1 MLAARITLA
10 VIGIGLLLYGAF
22 ELLTHVPPAI
32 LVWVLVWLVAALL
45 VHDLVLAPGVV
56 GLGWVIGSR
65 VPPRGRRYLQAGL
78 IVAAMFT
85 VIALPLMLRQGSR
98 PPAKAMLLQNYAV
111 NWLLLLLCV
120 AVVVTGAYLLRR
132 SPDRPHST
140 Q

>member
-1 MLAARITLA
+1 MSRRRWARS
-10 VIGIGLLLYGAF
+10 V
-22 ELLTHVPPAI
+22 
-32 LVWVLVWLVAALL
+32 
-45 VHDLVLAPGVV
+45 D
-56 GLGWVIGSR
+56 R

-78 IVAAMFT
+78 IVAAMVT
-85 VIALPLMLRQGSR
+85 VLAVPLMLRHGSR

-120 AVVVTGAYLLRR
+120 AVVVTAAYLLRR